1 MGSTN
6 NIRRRLQE
14 HRLANHAGTRY
25 SKHIKLLLVQEYDS
39 VSQARKIEARI
50 KKFKSRKILDKIIAD
65 GIITTDLGL

>member
-1 MGSTN
+1 
-6 NIRRRLQE
+6 
-14 HRLANHAGTRY
+14 
-25 SKHIKLLLVQEYDS
+25 